1 MVDAVG
7 GAGHPFGMA
16 KDDQPPKTPA
26 GERDRKLAEAL
37 RANLRRRK
45 AGAAKAK
52 VLGSAEDD
60 PKAS

>member
-1 MVDAVG
+1 
-7 GAGHPFGMA
+7 MA
-16 KDDQPPKTPA
+16 KDDQPPKAAA

-52 VLGSAEDD
+52 VGSPSKDD
-60 PKAS
+60 PKTS

>member
-1 MVDAVG
+1 VG

-16 KDDQPPKTPA
+16 KDDQPPKAAA

-52 VLGSAEDD
+52 VGSPTKDD
-60 PKAS
+60 PKTS

>member
-1 MVDAVG
+1 
-7 GAGHPFGMA
+7 MA
-16 KDDQPPKTPA
+16 KDDQPPKTGA

-45 AGAAKAK
+45 AGRANVKAEGAAK
-52 VLGSAEDD
+52 DD